1 MPLTR
6 LTLRQLQAFVAVAD
20 LRSFAAASE
29 RLGLTASAVSQ
40 LVAELEATIGFRVFD
55 RSTRRVNLS
64 SAGRDFLASAETV
77 LRHVQ
82 LAETAAADVRNRA
95 AGVVRVAAPL
105 VFASSVLPKAIKA
118 FRQDRPKVVVRLR
131 DTPVDRLVESV
142 ATGDVDLALGP
153 DRPHGD
159 DVQRQGV
166 FDSPWVLWCSPRH
179 PLARRKTLRWSELQ
193 GVPLVA
199 AGRDHENTVGR
210 MHINVPESERVRPA
224 EVVEHMSTALGIAAE
239 GLAVTMAP
247 AYIGVLASKLG
258 LVMRRVVDPEVIR
271 HISIYTPTHRAI
283 PPAAEAFA
291 EFLASWLPQW
301 QAAAAPAIT
310 AAAPAQSPSP
320 SGKREPTS
328 PVIRR
333 SRAQEGSRI
342 GSRGK

>member
-1 MPLTR
+1 MALTR
-6 LTLRQLQAFVAVAD
+6 ITLRQFEAFVAVAD

-40 LVAELEATIGFRVFD
+40 LIAELESNIGFRVFD

-159 DVQRQGV
+159 EVQRQGV

-179 PLARRKTLRWSELQ
+179 ALARRKTLRWNDLK
-193 GVPLVA
+193 GVSLVS
-199 AGRDHENTVGR
+199 AGRDHEHTVGR
-210 MHINVPESERVRPA
+210 MHVNIPESERVQPA
-224 EVVEHMSTALGIAAE
+224 EVVDHMSTALGLAAE

-258 LVMRRVVDPEVIR
+258 LVMRRVVEPEVIR
-271 HISIYTPTHRAI
+271 QISIYTPTQRAV

-291 EFLASWLPQW
+291 EFLATWLPQW
-301 QAAAAPAIT
+301 ASAAPAIVAT
-310 AAAPAQSPSP
+310 ASAQPIGP
-320 SGKREPTS
+320 SGKHQSRRKPPSAGRE
-328 PVIRR
+328 
-333 SRAQEGSRI
+333 
-342 GSRGK
+342 